1 MHTMAASMQKKSDA
15 RSQIAVQK
23 ETDSV
28 KRKNKGTSQ
37 EDSIHKKIR
46 FLIQNIP
53 LVRVK
58 VMYLPVLMIRKLKAS

>member
-1 MHTMAASMQKKSDA
+1 MAASMQKKSDA

-37 EDSIHKKIR
+37 EDSIHKKKYG
-46 FLIQNIP
+46 F
-53 LVRVK
+53 
-58 VMYLPVLMIRKLKAS
+58 